1 MGIDLKEFLNL
12 SDTANMVNGIFL
24 YILAGV
30 AALLLI
36 LLIVWLLFK
45 ISGLFHKKKGESMTK
60 EEPTDEEQL
69 FGD

>member
-1 MGIDLKEFLNL
+1 MGIDLKDFLNL

-45 ISGLFHKKKGESMTK
+45 ISGFFHKKKGESMTK